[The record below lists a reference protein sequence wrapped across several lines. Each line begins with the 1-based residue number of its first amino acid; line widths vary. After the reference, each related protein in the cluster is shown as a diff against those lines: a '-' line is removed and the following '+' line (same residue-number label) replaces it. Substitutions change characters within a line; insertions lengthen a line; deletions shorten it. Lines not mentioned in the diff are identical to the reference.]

1 MILLY
6 GTVPRPGCPE
16 PKSAETPFTDLK
28 EGGFYVKAVAWA
40 VENDVTAGVSKDKFA
55 PNNTC
60 TRAQVV
66 TFLYRVAK

>member
-1 MILLY
+1 VTFLHRY
-6 GTVPRPGCPE
+6 AGTPE
-16 PKSAETPFTDLK
+16 PTKTETPFTDLK

-40 VENDVTAGVSKDKFA
+40 VEKGITAGVSADRFA